1 MPRRLAARAAACVK
15 RTPRGCACR
24 ASALSIALRAR
35 RRRLRAKR
43 AAEKAAEAA
52 AGTAA
57 PEEAPPPEW
66 LTALNSFLVFDF
78 FFVLAAGAFLV
89 AGVVE
94 QVSTKSESTVLADLF
109 FKAWPV
115 LVQPALGVLMLAS
128 IVSGAAG
135 WARDKGL
142 LK

>member
-1 MPRRLAARAAACVK
+1 MRP
-15 RTPRGCACR
+15 
-24 ASALSIALRAR
+24 
-35 RRRLRAKR
+35 RRLRAKR

-52 AGTAA
+52 AGVAA
-57 PEEAPPPEW
+57 PEPALQADWEK
-66 LTALNSFLVFDF
+66 ALNTFLVFDF

-94 QVSTKSESTVLADLF
+94 QTSTKGESTVLADLF

-128 IVSGAAG
+128 MVSGAAG
-135 WARDKGL
+135 WARDKGI

>member
-1 MPRRLAARAAACVK
+1 MAARLGPGAVWRPALHAAALSAA
-15 RTPRGCACR
+15 PR
-24 ASALSIALRAR
+24 SF

-66 LTALNSFLVFDF
+66 LSALNSFLVFDF

-94 QVSTKSESTVLADLF
+94 QVSTKNESTVLADLF

-128 IVSGAAG
+128 MVSGAAG